1 MKENDYIPVALRMLN
16 NIVGDN
22 DIKVL
27 ASIINAKMVYLNTG
41 KIACRESVETLFDEV
56 IDIFTNA
63 KKQLAEKEDYEE

>member
-22 DIKVL
+22 DVKVL
-27 ASIINAKMVYLNTG
+27 ASIINAKMVYLNAG

>member
-1 MKENDYIPVALRMLN
+1 MKGNDCIPVALRMLN

-27 ASIINAKMVYLNTG
+27 ASIINAKIFYLNTG

>member
-22 DIKVL
+22 DVEVL
-27 ASIINAKMVYLNTG
+27 ASIINAKRVYLNTG
-41 KIACRESVETLFDEV
+41 KIACRESVETLSDEV
-56 IDIFTNA
+56 LDIFTNA